1 MFISVSN
8 SGDLEKQLRHR
19 RKFTEEETKF
29 YILEI
34 ILALESLH
42 QSHIVYRDLKPANI
56 VLDPQG
62 HIKLTDFGLSK
73 QGIEENFTNSFCG
86 FQFSYLSHN
95 NNLSIAQ

>member
-1 MFISVSN
+1 MSISVSK
-8 SGDLEKQLRHR
+8 SGDLEKQLRYR

-29 YILEI
+29 YIMEI

-56 VLDPQG
+56 VLDSEG

-73 QGIEENFTNSFCG
+73 QGIEDNSTNSFCG
-86 FQFSYLSHN
+86 FQFYNLSYN
-95 NNLSIAQ
+95 NNHFIAR

>member
-1 MFISVSN
+1 MYIYVSNTN

-19 RKFTEEETKF
+19 RKFSEEEAKF
-29 YILEI
+29 YVLEI

-56 VLDPQG
+56 VLDHQG

-73 QGIEENFTNSFCG
+73 QGIEDNLTTSFCG
-86 FQFSYLSHN
+86 FQFYH
-95 NNLSIAQ
+95 LSIIITLS